1 MRIVKDQDFK
11 AAIIKNV
18 SMSNL
23 NTIETSEKNRNSQQR
38 NTRYKEEPNKNF
50 RTENIIT
57 KIKNTI
63 KISISNLVE

>member
-1 MRIVKDQDFK
+1 
-11 AAIIKNV
+11 
-18 SMSNL
+18 MSNL

-38 NTRYKEEPNKNF
+38 NTRYKEETNKNF